1 MRRPLIDGDRLQ
13 SCDLFI
19 NITFRRLSAE
29 AATVRESGK
38 TLARTHAR
46 MHILESSPLL
56 TSYFNHNSPERG
68 PVLPEE
74 RPVKPNNIKITP
86 RNERDFFLLLLCP
99 NLTFSLHFVL
109 CLFPPVLSMA
119 ALWF

>member
-1 MRRPLIDGDRLQ
+1 M
-13 SCDLFI
+13 
-19 NITFRRLSAE
+19 
-29 AATVRESGK
+29 
-38 TLARTHAR
+38 HAR

-86 RNERDFFLLLLCP
+86 WNERDFF
-99 NLTFSLHFVL
+99 FIIVS
-109 CLFPPVLSMA
+109 
-119 ALWF
+119 